1 MSENA
6 EAIFGSDNQVRL
18 TIAAATNP
26 VVALYTLYTL
36 RHSELDASLMRR
48 GTNQFRQRLPVPWMR
63 SPSARADRDGIPDR
77 NPEHRHDDRISDSGK
92 ERLNLA
98 HVSVFGQP
106 SGQAGMA
113 PKPTSRGRVAV
124 ASPQAG
130 RRSSGL
136 RGDASGFCQLYYS
149 PASSGYLTCRTVFS
163 AERDRLLGVRLGGNF
178 LDFERRFAMSTR
190 NYKGLAEF
198 CRWWVS
204 V

>member
-106 SGQAGMA
+106 SGQAGWLPSPPREGVSPLRLRRRAVGPAACAVMRPDFA
-113 PKPTSRGRVAV
+113 NSTTRPRVAV
-124 ASPQAG
+124 ISHAEQCFRPSE
-130 RRSSGL
+130 
-136 RGDASGFCQLYYS
+136 
-149 PASSGYLTCRTVFS
+149 TVCSWS
-163 AERDRLLGVRLGGNF
+163 AWEGT
-178 LDFERRFAMSTR
+178 S
-190 NYKGLAEF
+190 
-198 CRWWVS
+198 
-204 V
+204 